1 MEEEDLKEH
10 IQHSV
15 GTNSCSLGDVYKFL
29 PSAFLDPQ
37 RLLCPLFPEAKE
49 SNIYVQV
56 EQQNVHSCQR
66 HELLNRRDL
75 NILLFQCTRFVFILE
90 SPNFFLWL
98 WRDLGVRSRQA
109 GRGCTFYIVFFHL
122 SPFQRKGDVL
132 FFFSRSHLRRWVFFQ
147 KFKEIQFSF
156 CKSLCK
162 YYSFMMK
169 VVTVDLVKSL
179 SKCILLN

>member
-1 MEEEDLKEH
+1 MS
-10 IQHSV
+10 I
-15 GTNSCSLGDVYKFL
+15 NSCLL
-29 PSAFLDPQ
+29 PSSILNVYCVLCSQ
-37 RLLCPLFPEAKE
+37 RQKKA
-49 SNIYVQV
+49 IYMYKLNSRRYILVKGM
-56 EQQNVHSCQR
+56 
-66 HELLNRRDL
+66 LNRRDL

-169 VVTVDLVKSL
+169 VVTVDLVRSL